1 MRIAKSCLGLF
12 LRRQLEKVSSGRTI
26 LFTCS
31 NGKNRAC
38 GLYRGRSRRERS
50 PFCSPV
56 PSTKLHPNHRGL
68 WSEVMR
74 RREKDERS
82 RSTNEGGMS
91 QYCPHFRKGWP
102 EKSPSR
108 GRISPIPW
116 RNKLYS
122 GQACRSCR
130 GSCSPIRGRDC
141 SGDIPGTGSS
151 NLPPPQFVERLK
163 GPYPVKTAMGG
174 KGKIVRSLFTPACL
188 AT

>member
-74 RREKDERS
+74 RREEDERS
-82 RSTNEGGMS
+82 RSTNEGGIRS
-91 QYCPHFRKGWP
+91 IVPILGRDGPKKVPPGDVFHQ
-102 EKSPSR
+102 SPGEISCTQ
-108 GRISPIPW
+108 GKLAGHVGDHVVLSAEGTVLVISP
-116 RNKLYS
+116 
-122 GQACRSCR
+122 GQDRRTS
-130 GSCSPIRGRDC
+130 
-141 SGDIPGTGSS
+141 
-151 NLPPPQFVERLK
+151 PPPNSLNDLK
-163 GPYPVKTAMGG
+163 
-174 KGKIVRSLFTPACL
+174 VRIR
-188 AT
+188 